1 MDNGL
6 NNANKLIQLE
16 RKRAEINLVEYFLAD
31 IDKRIL
37 GVFHSCKK
45 ISVIEM
51 NTLNTL
57 KESRETLLKTKE
69 ELYAQSE
76 AWYLTERE
84 ETDVRRHINAYE
96 PLDEASLIGDGD
108 FCTGR
113 D

>member
-1 MDNGL
+1 MNNEL

-31 IDKRIL
+31 IDKKVL

-45 ISVIEM
+45 VGVIEM

-57 KESRETLLKTKE
+57 RETRETLLKTKE

-84 ETDVRRHINAYE
+84 EADVRRHMNAYE
-96 PLDEASLIGDGD
+96 APDDASLIGDGD